1 MKKKIIIIALI
12 ILVGAALTKPS
23 EENFKNYIKSEL
35 MINSN
40 DGFLTTVVKGI
51 TKIQSDL
58 TTKYTD
64 KTFFA
69 ICESTI
75 GDEKNKF
82 IGVFG
87 FWFELPK

>member
-1 MKKKIIIIALI
+1 MKKKIIIIALL
-12 ILVGAALTKPS
+12 ILVGTALTKPN
-23 EENFKNYIKSEL
+23 EESFKNYIKSEL
-35 MINSN
+35 KINRD

-58 TTKYTD
+58 TTTYND
-64 KTFFA
+64 KTFYA
-69 ICESTI
+69 ICESTM
-75 GDEKNKF
+75 GDKKNKF